1 MWFQISWWIDA
12 LFSFHLSSLMPS
24 ICAWS
29 QYIRRAK
36 LKDIKSRWHL
46 LQVNSWRNTTD
57 SCIQGFDSI
66 YKFAYLLESQLD
78 VHFRPT
84 ARHDRT
90 KPRFCQTMTFSPQ
103 QTSNHDSNLAPEIT
117 AKYWLRSILVTT
129 SQQTNFLFYVRL
141 SINQEIK
148 RHFLIWKMR
157 LKQLP
162 VQVS

>member
-12 LFSFHLSSLMPS
+12 LSSFHLSSLMPS

-57 SCIQGFDSI
+57 SCIRGFDSI

-84 ARHDRT
+84 ATHDRT

-117 AKYWLRSILVTT
+117 ANYWLRSILVQPRNKLISLPT
-129 SQQTNFLFYVRL
+129 SDWSSQ
-141 SINQEIK
+141 SIKKLNDTSLYGK
-148 RHFLIWKMR
+148 WD
-157 LKQLP
+157 
-162 VQVS
+162 

>member
-117 AKYWLRSILVTT
+117 AKYWLRSILVQPRNKLISFPT
-129 SQQTNFLFYVRL
+129 SDWSSQ
-141 SINQEIK
+141 SIKKLNDTSLYGK
-148 RHFLIWKMR
+148 WD
-157 LKQLP
+157 
-162 VQVS
+162 

>member
-117 AKYWLRSILVTT
+117 AKYWLRSILVQPRNKLISFPASDWSSQSIKKLNDT
-129 SQQTNFLFYVRL
+129 SLYG
-141 SINQEIK
+141 K
-148 RHFLIWKMR
+148 WD
-157 LKQLP
+157 
-162 VQVS
+162 

>member
-117 AKYWLRSILVTT
+117 ANYWLRSILVQPRNKLISFPT
-129 SQQTNFLFYVRL
+129 SDWSSQ
-141 SINQEIK
+141 SIKKLNDTSLYGK
-148 RHFLIWKMR
+148 WD
-157 LKQLP
+157 
-162 VQVS
+162 